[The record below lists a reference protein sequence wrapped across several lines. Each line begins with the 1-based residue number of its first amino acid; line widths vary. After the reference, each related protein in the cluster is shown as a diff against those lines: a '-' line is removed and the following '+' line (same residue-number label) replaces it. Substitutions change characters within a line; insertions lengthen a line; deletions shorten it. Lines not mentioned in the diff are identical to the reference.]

1 MNVHGDWGSCGECPS
16 LFKAD
21 RGFGFAC
28 LQNEPGCLV
37 RRDGSARL
45 LDISRWRKFL
55 QFSPPTSGE
64 WPVDFMLVETSTF
77 DGMLAE
83 AVTDMVE
90 EV

>member
-1 MNVHGDWGSCGECPS
+1 
-16 LFKAD
+16 
-21 RGFGFAC
+21 
-28 LQNEPGCLV
+28 LV